1 MTTTTYGTLAPS
13 VTRDNVKD
21 ILGSKFIGLK
31 VPFGSG
37 NTLFSKSTDNESLV
51 GQIRQLIYTSP
62 GERVMLPNFGL
73 NLNSY
78 LFEPLTPQLIDE
90 IKTNIFTQFK
100 RYITNAVVLKI
111 VVFSEEVDDPFAT
124 ASLPSIIIRMS
135 VRNKENNQT
144 LPLEF
149 TV

>member
-1 MTTTTYGTLAPS
+1 MTTTTYGTVAPTT
-13 VTRDNVKD
+13 TRDNVKD

-31 VPFGSG
+31 VPIGSG
-37 NTLFSKSTDNESLV
+37 NTLFSKTTDNESLV
-51 GQIRQLIYTSP
+51 GQIRQLIYTTP
-62 GERVMLPNFGL
+62 GERVMLPTFGL

-90 IKTNIFTQFK
+90 VKKKIQKQFSQF
-100 RYITNAVVLKI
+100 IENAVVLKI

-124 ASLPSIIIRMS
+124 ASLPTIIIRMS

>member
-13 VTRDNVKD
+13 VTRNTVKD
-21 ILGSKFIGLK
+21 ILGTKFIGLK

-37 NTLFSKSTDNESLV
+37 NTLFSKSIDNESLV

-62 GERVMLPNFGL
+62 GERVMLPTFGL
-73 NLNSY
+73 DLNSY

-90 IKTNIFTQFK
+90 IKTKIYTQFK

-111 VVFSEEVDDPFAT
+111 VVF
-124 ASLPSIIIRMS
+124 L
-135 VRNKENNQT
+135 KK
-144 LPLEF
+144 
-149 TV
+149 

>member
-1 MTTTTYGTLAPS
+1 MTTTTYGTLAPL
-13 VTRDNVKD
+13 VTRDIVKD
-21 ILGSKFIGLK
+21 ILGTKFIGLK

-51 GQIRQLIYTSP
+51 GQIRQLIYTTP

-100 RYITNAVVLKI
+100 RYVKNAIVLKI
-111 VVFSEEVDDPFAT
+111 VVFSEEVDDPFAS
-124 ASLPSIIIRMS
+124 ASLPTIIIRMS
-135 VRNKENNQT
+135 VRNKENNQI
-144 LPLEF
+144 LPMEF

>member
-13 VTRDNVKD
+13 VTRNTVKD
-21 ILGSKFIGLK
+21 ILGTKFIGLK

-37 NTLFSKSTDNESLV
+37 NTLFSKSIDNESLV

-62 GERVMLPNFGL
+62 GERVMLPTFGL
-73 NLNSY
+73 DLNSY

-90 IKTNIFTQFK
+90 IKTKIYTQFK

-111 VVFSEEVDDPFAT
+111 VVFSEEVDDPFAS
-124 ASLPSIIIRMS
+124 ASLPTIIIRMS
-135 VRNKENNQT
+135 VRNKENNQI
-144 LPLEF
+144 LPMEF

>member
-1 MTTTTYGTLAPS
+1 MTITTYGTVAPTT
-13 VTRDNVKD
+13 TRDNVKD

-31 VPFGSG
+31 VPIGSG
-37 NTLFSKSTDNESLV
+37 NKLFSKSTDNESLV
-51 GQIRQLIYTSP
+51 GQIRQLIYTTP
-62 GERVMLPNFGL
+62 GERVMLPTFGL

-90 IKTNIFTQFK
+90 VKKKIQKQFTQF
-100 RYITNAVVLKI
+100 IENAVVLKI

>member
-1 MTTTTYGTLAPS
+1 MTTTTYGTLAPAN
-13 VTRDNVKD
+13 TREIVKD
-21 ILGSKFIGLK
+21 IRESKFIGLK
-31 VPFGSG
+31 LPIGSG
-37 NTLFSKSTDNESLV
+37 DKLFSKSTDNESLV
-51 GQIRQLIYTSP
+51 GHIRQLVYTAP

-78 LFEPLTPQLIDE
+78 LFQPLTPQLIDE
-90 IKTNIFTQFK
+90 IKTKIKNQFS
-100 RYITNAVVLKI
+100 RYIENAVIIKI
-111 VVFSEEVDDPFAT
+111 IVFSEEVDDPFASS
-124 ASLPSIIIRMS
+124 SLPTIIIRMS

>member
-1 MTTTTYGTLAPS
+1 MTTTTYGTVAPTT
-13 VTRDNVKD
+13 TRDNVKD

-31 VPFGSG
+31 VPIGSG
-37 NTLFSKSTDNESLV
+37 NKLFSKSTDNESLV
-51 GQIRQLIYTSP
+51 GQIRQLIYTTP

-90 IKTNIFTQFK
+90 VKKKIQKQFTQF
-100 RYITNAVVLKI
+100 IENAVVLKI

>member
-1 MTTTTYGTLAPS
+1 MTTTTYGTVAPTT
-13 VTRDNVKD
+13 TRDNVKD

-31 VPFGSG
+31 VPIGSG
-37 NTLFSKSTDNESLV
+37 NKLFSKSTDNESLV
-51 GQIRQLIYTSP
+51 GQIRQLIYTTP
-62 GERVMLPNFGL
+62 GERVMLPTFGL

-90 IKTNIFTQFK
+90 VKKKIQKQFTQF
-100 RYITNAVVLKI
+100 IENAVVLKI

>member
-13 VTRDNVKD
+13 VTRNTVKD
-21 ILGSKFIGLK
+21 ILGTKFIGLK

-37 NTLFSKSTDNESLV
+37 NTLFSKSIDNESLV
-51 GQIRQLIYTSP
+51 GQIRQLIHTSP

-90 IKTNIFTQFK
+90 IKTKLFTQFK

-111 VVFSEEVDDPFAT
+111 VVFSEEVDDPFAS
-124 ASLPSIIIRMS
+124 ASLPTIIIRMS

-144 LPLEF
+144 LPMEF

>member
-1 MTTTTYGTLAPS
+1 MTTTTYGTLAPL
-13 VTRDNVKD
+13 VTRDIVKD
-21 ILGSKFIGLK
+21 ILGTKFIGLK

-51 GQIRQLIYTSP
+51 GQIRQLIYTTP

-90 IKTNIFTQFK
+90 IKTKIFTQFK
-100 RYITNAVVLKI
+100 RYITNAGVLKI
-111 VVFSEEVDDPFAT
+111 VVFSEEVDDPFAS
-124 ASLPSIIIRMS
+124 ASLPTIIIRMS
-135 VRNKENNQT
+135 VRNKENNQI
-144 LPLEF
+144 LPMEF

>member
-13 VTRDNVKD
+13 TTRDNVKD
-21 ILGSKFIGLK
+21 ILGSKVIGLK
-31 VPFGSG
+31 VPIGSG
-37 NTLFSKSTDNESLV
+37 NKLFSKSTDNESLI
-51 GQIRQLIYTSP
+51 GQIRQLIYTTP

-90 IKTNIFTQFK
+90 LKNKINIQFK
-100 RYITNAVVLKI
+100 KYIENALVLKI

-124 ASLPSIIIRMS
+124 ASLPSIIIRMA

>member
-1 MTTTTYGTLAPS
+1 
-13 VTRDNVKD
+13 
-21 ILGSKFIGLK
+21 
-31 VPFGSG
+31 
-37 NTLFSKSTDNESLV
+37 
-51 GQIRQLIYTSP
+51 
-62 GERVMLPNFGL
+62 MLPTFGL

-90 IKTNIFTQFK
+90 VKKKIQKQFSQF
-100 RYITNAVVLKI
+100 IENAVVLKI

-124 ASLPSIIIRMS
+124 ASLPTIIIRMS

>member
-13 VTRDNVKD
+13 TTRDNVKD

-31 VPFGSG
+31 VPIGSG
-37 NTLFSKSTDNESLV
+37 NKLFSKSTDNESLI
-51 GQIRQLIYTSP
+51 GQIRQLIYTTP

-90 IKTNIFTQFK
+90 LKNKINIQFK
-100 RYITNAVVLKI
+100 KYIENALVLKI

-124 ASLPSIIIRMS
+124 ASLPSIIIRMA

>member
-1 MTTTTYGTLAPS
+1 MTTTTYGTLAPL
-13 VTRDNVKD
+13 VTRNTVKD
-21 ILGSKFIGLK
+21 ILGTKFIGLK

-51 GQIRQLIYTSP
+51 GQIRQLIYTTP

-100 RYITNAVVLKI
+100 RYVKNAIVLKI
-111 VVFSEEVDDPFAT
+111 VVFSEEIDDPFASS
-124 ASLPSIIIRMS
+124 SLPTIIIRMS
-135 VRNKENNQT
+135 VRNKENNQI
-144 LPLEF
+144 LPMEF

>member
-13 VTRDNVKD
+13 TTRDNVKD

-31 VPFGSG
+31 VPIGSG
-37 NTLFSKSTDNESLV
+37 NKLFSKSTDNESLI
-51 GQIRQLIYTSP
+51 GQIRQLIYTTP

-90 IKTNIFTQFK
+90 VKKKIQKQFSQF
-100 RYITNAVVLKI
+100 IENAVVLKI

-124 ASLPSIIIRMS
+124 ASLPTIIIRMA

>member
-1 MTTTTYGTLAPS
+1 MTTTTYGTLAPAS
-13 VTRDNVKD
+13 TRDTVKD

-31 VPFGSG
+31 IPFGSG
-37 NTLFSKSTDNESLV
+37 NTLFSKSTENESLI
-51 GQIRQLIYTSP
+51 GQIRQVIFTTP

-78 LFEPLTPQLIDE
+78 LFEPLTSQLIDE
-90 IKTNIFTQFK
+90 IKKLIYTQFSL
-100 RYITNAVVLKI
+100 YIKNAVILKI

-124 ASLPSIIIRMS
+124 ASLPTIIIRMS

>member
-1 MTTTTYGTLAPS
+1 MTTTTYGTLAPL
-13 VTRDNVKD
+13 VTRDTVKD

-31 VPFGSG
+31 VPIGSG
-37 NTLFSKSTDNESLV
+37 NNLFSKSTDNESLV
-51 GQIRQLIYTSP
+51 GQIRQLIYTTP

-111 VVFSEEVDDPFAT
+111 VVFSEEVDDPFAS
-124 ASLPSIIIRMS
+124 ASLPTIIIRMS
-135 VRNKENNQT
+135 VRNKENNQI
-144 LPLEF
+144 LPMEF